1 MMRGWIERGDD
12 EDADRNGESE
22 GGVVGLGSIYG
33 GEYEDVEKDI
43 YLERYMFIQ
52 GLGKDVDLSMD
63 NHFAED
69 KQS

>member
-43 YLERYMFIQ
+43 YLERYMFI
-52 GLGKDVDLSMD
+52 
-63 NHFAED
+63 
-69 KQS
+69 